1 MALGCQS
8 EGVGLSGE
16 VMEDESALAG
26 RSQALEAHVQKF
38 GFAPQLR

>member
-1 MALGCQS
+1 MAPCCQS
-8 EGVGLSGE
+8 EGVGLREE

-26 RSQALEAHVQKF
+26 RNRALEARVQKF